1 MKLILKIYT
10 GNSLPSVEERKYLST
25 SDPVV
30 IEKLEERDHA
40 ALGINPARWMRCNAQ
55 LRRRRTPPTTCGAL
69 WNDTIQYAFQT
80 RAWQELGFNNQDQ
93 SFLLT
98 QIFRQKDQEW
108 IDILNRLKLG
118 NLNPYTIE
126 YMKKLK
132 RPLFPEGGIIPTKLY
147 THRNDADYENS
158 REFNKLNAKVYTFG
172 AIDNGEIDF
181 EDRDPPRIRQMNGRE
196 LGEEK
201 FFNDLQCPRELQ
213 LKFGAQ
219 VMLLSNLEPLAGLVN
234 GSRGIVKG
242 YRPVDRQTFVA
253 LFASK
258 TRTASTKK
266 ILSPVDDDEDDDPAG
281 SINKYRKKVSEIEQK
296 KQQEDSAKFLFDRLL
311 FQQREN
317 GPPSGSK
324 STSTERRE
332 LTVELPMVLFSPIK
346 SSSAAPTPT
355 NPIVIPPVLWDYTMN
370 KWNQKDGAMKVTL
383 SRIQIPLGLAWATT
397 IHKSQGM
404 TLDWVSVNYQKAF
417 APGQAYVGLSRCIS
431 PMGLQILGALGSGD
445 RKLEDVF
452 TVDPRVKAFYKGM
465 GMDVSG

>member
-10 GNSLPSVEERKYLST
+10 GNSLPLVEERKYLST
-25 SDPVV
+25 SDPAV

-40 ALGINPARWMRCNAQ
+40 ALGIDPTRWMRCNAQ
-55 LRRRRTPPTTCGAL
+55 LRRRRMPPTTCGTL

-80 RAWQELGFNNQDQ
+80 CAWEELGFNNRDQ

-98 QIFRQKDQEW
+98 KVFRQKDQEW

-118 NLNPYTIE
+118 NLDSHTIE
-126 YMKKLK
+126 YMENLK
-132 RPLFPEGGIIPTKLY
+132 RPLFPDGGIIPTKLY

-158 REFNKLNAKVYTFG
+158 REFSKLKAKVYTFG
-172 AIDNGEIDF
+172 AIDIGEVEF
-181 EDRDPPRIRQMNGRE
+181 EDSDPPRKRQMNERE

-219 VMLLSNLEPLAGLVN
+219 VMLLSNLDPLAGLVN
-234 GSRGIVKG
+234 GSRGVVKG

-258 TRTASTKK
+258 MRAASTKK
-266 ILSPVDDDEDDDPAG
+266 MLFPVDDDEDDDPAG
-281 SINKYRKKVSEIEQK
+281 SINKYRKKVSEAEQK
-296 KQQEDSAKFLFDRLL
+296 RKQEDSAKDLFDLL
-311 FQQREN
+311 LAQQSKN
-317 GPPSGSK
+317 GPPSGSQ
-324 STSTERRE
+324 STSTEHRE
-332 LTVELPMVLFSPIK
+332 SIVELPMVLFSPIK
-346 SSSAAPTPT
+346 SSSAAPTPA

-383 SRIQIPLGLAWATT
+383 SRIQIPLALAWATT

-417 APGQAYVGLSRCIS
+417 TPGQAYVGLSRCIS
-431 PMGLQILGALGSGD
+431 PMGLQILGSGG
-445 RKLEDVF
+445 RKMEDVF
-452 TVDPRVKAFYKGM
+452 TVDPRVKAFYKAM
-465 GMDVSG
+465 GMDISG